1 MRGPKATPI
10 ELTERQRG
18 LLERLARRHTS
29 PQRLVRRIRVVLAA
43 AAGHAT
49 DQIADQLGLDRGTVQ
64 CWRGRWHAAAGPLA
78 AAEAAGDDDAALTQR
93 IADALAD
100 APRPGTRPTFAAEQV
115 VQIVALACEPPPA
128 SDRPI
133 SHWTP
138 RELAEEAV
146 KRGIATAIPPRS
158 VGRFL
163 GSGRPQ
169 APSQPLLA
177 DRQAGRPRRLRRAGR
192 DGV

>member
-10 ELTERQRG
+10 ALTERQRA

-29 PQRLVRRIRVVLAA
+29 PQRVVRRSRVVLAA
-43 AAGHAT
+43 ALGRAT
-49 DQIADQLGLDRGTVQ
+49 DQLADQLGLDRGTVQ
-64 CWRGRWHAAAGPLA
+64 CWRGRWHAAAGARA
-78 AAEAAGDDDAALTQR
+78 AAEGAGDDDAALTRR

-100 APRPGTRPTFAAEQV
+100 APRPGTRPTFAAAQV

-138 RELAEEAV
+138 RALADEAV
-146 KRGIATAIPPRS
+146 SRGIVTAISPRS
-158 VGRFL
+158 VERFGNCSGTRFRMGKGCARTPNGRN
-163 GSGRPQ
+163 
-169 APSQPLLA
+169 
-177 DRQAGRPRRLRRAGR
+177 RLKTG
-192 DGV
+192 G